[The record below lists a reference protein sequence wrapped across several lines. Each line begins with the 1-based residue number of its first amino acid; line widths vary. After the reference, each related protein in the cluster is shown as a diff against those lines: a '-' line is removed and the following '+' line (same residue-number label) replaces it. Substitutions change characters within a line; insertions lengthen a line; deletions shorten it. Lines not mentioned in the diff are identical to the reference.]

1 MLLLW
6 HVDGG
11 LSYNVSR
18 LGLVYDMLYTTFVN
32 FFFFCTVFFYVAYI
46 VS

>member
-18 LGLVYDMLYTTFVN
+18 LGLVYEMLYMTFVN
-32 FFFFCTVFFYVAYI
+32 FFFCTFFFFFL

>member
-18 LGLVYDMLYTTFVN
+18 LGLVYEMLYTTFVN
-32 FFFFCTVFFYVAYI
+32 FFFVRFFFYVAYL